1 MADNNAETE
10 PLLPKVYSLE
20 EVAKHTTQEDCWLIV
35 DGKVYDTT
43 KYLEDHPGG
52 VDVMLESSGRDATED
67 FEDVG
72 HSKNAIKIMEQYYIG
87 EFEGGSSKSSSG
99 GQGGKSGGGGG
110 IVTFLQMFLPILI
123 AIFVYLVNQGIIENP
138 LK

>member
-1 MADNNAETE
+1 MADTPEETPVE
-10 PLLPKVYSLE
+10 NVKVYSLE
-20 EVAKHTTQEDCWLIV
+20 EVAKHTTQEDCWLVV

-43 KYLEDHPGG
+43 QYLEDHPGG

-72 HSKNAIKIMEQYYIG
+72 HSKNAKKIMEKYYIG
-87 EFEGGSSKSSSG
+87 EFEGGKSKSSG
-99 GQGGKSGGGGG
+99 GAGGKSGGSG
-110 IVTFLQMFLPILI
+110 IMTVLQMLLPILI
-123 AIFVYLVNQGIIENP
+123 AIVVYLVNQGHIENP